1 MLNRPGLE
9 QLTTY
14 DIEESDFAVRLDAN
28 EQPVNL
34 PAAVRKEVLDRL
46 ATLAFNRYPE
56 IGVVTLRQKIAA
68 AMNIAVDGVLVGN
81 GSSELLEAACYAF
94 GGQGR
99 SIVFPAPS
107 FSMYAIYAKLADSQ
121 PVPIPLGEDFS
132 LRVEDVLAAAHESRA
147 SLIILCNPNNP
158 TGSVM
163 SDESIEAIVSGVN
176 CPVIVDEAYYEFYG
190 HSALHLLAKYDN
202 LIITRTF
209 SKAYSMA
216 AARVGYLMAAPKLAQ
231 IVAKTVLPYPVNALS
246 LICAETVYERRKAFE
261 PDIDQAIRERR
272 RMADTL
278 ASIKGVTVYPS
289 QTNFLLV
296 ACPQAGELA
305 EHLAQSDIGIRDFSN
320 SPRLQGCLRFTVG
333 TADENNIL
341 LRAIKQFY
349 EVKI

>member
-14 DIEESDFAVRLDAN
+14 NVQESDFAVRLDAN

-34 PAAVRKEVLDRL
+34 PAVVRKEVLDRL

-56 IGVVTLRQKIAA
+56 IGVTTLRRKIAA
-68 AMNIAVDGVLVGN
+68 AMNLSVDSVLVGN
-81 GSSELLEAACYAF
+81 GSSELLEVACYAF

-121 PVPIPLGEDFS
+121 PVPVPLEEDFS
-132 LRVEDVLAAAHESRA
+132 LRAENVLAAANEHKA

-158 TGSVM
+158 TGSVI
-163 SDESIEAIVSGVN
+163 SDESIEAIVSQAP

-190 HSALHLLAKYDN
+190 HSCVPLLAKYDN
-202 LIITRTF
+202 LIVTRTF

-261 PDIDQAIRERR
+261 PEIDQTIRERR

-278 ASIKGVTVYPS
+278 ESIRGVTVYPS

-305 EHLAQSDIGIRDFSN
+305 EYLAQSGIGIRDFSN